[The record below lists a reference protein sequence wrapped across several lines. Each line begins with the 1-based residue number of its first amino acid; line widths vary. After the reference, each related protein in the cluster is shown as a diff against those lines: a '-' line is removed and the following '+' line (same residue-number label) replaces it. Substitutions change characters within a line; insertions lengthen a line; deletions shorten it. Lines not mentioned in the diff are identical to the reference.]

1 MSLCKIRSKSVGND
15 DKTMVDPYGE
25 GFILAILGAVTY
37 EFEVTSPISPARLF
51 KALVFEADKLFPK
64 AAPHAIK
71 SVELEGDGGPGPS
84 SRSTLLKVTY
94 LPFEYVKHKV
104 EGQDQD
110 NLSYSYRVIEGGSLG
125 EKLEKIS
132 FENKLVAAAA
142 GEGTLVKSLMKFFTV
157 ADSTF
162 TEDEIKEQIK
172 RMDGVYKAV
181 ESYLLANP
189 HVCN

>member
-1 MSLCKIRSKSVGND
+1 M
-15 DKTMVDPYGE
+15 
-25 GFILAILGAVTY
+25 ILGAVTY

-84 SRSTLLKVTY
+84 SRSTLL
-94 LPFEYVKHKV
+94 KHKV